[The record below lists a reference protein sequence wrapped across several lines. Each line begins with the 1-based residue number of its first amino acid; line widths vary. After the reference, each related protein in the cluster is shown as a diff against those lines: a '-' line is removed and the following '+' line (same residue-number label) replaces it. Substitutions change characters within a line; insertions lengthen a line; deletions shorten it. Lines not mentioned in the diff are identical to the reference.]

1 MSKTVKTRS
10 KSKSPSPRASRKTQK
25 KKVAISDAEPDV
37 RVFSRDFS
45 PDKKHLL
52 WTTKEELRATT
63 NERNWGNDNP
73 DKEKTREYYNKNR
86 NYRKKILSE
95 MESRDTARRMAAY
108 YGKLKETAR
117 NDEEP
122 IVLARKSR
130 EHQIKGLQSPR
141 EASPQPEKKRNFLFR
156 VFETIIP
163 KKSSSQKRKGGKN
176 KTMRSH

>member
-52 WTTKEELRATT
+52 WTTPLELRTTT

-73 DKEKTREYYNKNR
+73 DKGKTREYYNKNKT
-86 NYRKKILSE
+86 YRKKSLVKWKREIQQKEWRL
-95 MESRDTARRMAAY
+95 TMA
-108 YGKLKETAR
+108 
-117 NDEEP
+117 N
-122 IVLARKSR
+122 
-130 EHQIKGLQSPR
+130 
-141 EASPQPEKKRNFLFR
+141 
-156 VFETIIP
+156 
-163 KKSSSQKRKGGKN
+163 
-176 KTMRSH
+176 